1 MDVFV
6 TGGTG
11 YVGRA
16 VVRGLRAAG
25 HRVRGLAR
33 SEGSAEALRELGAGA
48 VRGALGDP
56 SAYAGAAADH
66 EALVH
71 MAFDPTAPVELD
83 EIAVRTLLGA
93 AADGTK
99 PGVVVYTSGCWVLG
113 DTGDEPADETAP
125 LDPADVV
132 AWRPA
137 HEERILSAAGASL
150 ATAVVRPGM
159 VYGGS
164 GGLVSGFFETAAG
177 DGAAVHVG
185 DGGNRW
191 SFVHR
196 DDLARLYVRVVE
208 AEARGVYHGVD
219 ETPVRVADAAR
230 AASEAAGAGGEVR
243 SRPLEEAREEMGAMA
258 DALVL
263 DQALAG
269 RRSREL
275 GWRPG
280 RPSFPEAADEAYG
293 EWKEGT
299 G

>member
-16 VVRGLRAAG
+16 VVRGLRGAG
-25 HRVRGLAR
+25 HRITGLAR
-33 SEGSAEALRELGAGA
+33 SEESAGTLRELGAGA

-56 SAYAGAAADH
+56 STYAGAAADH

-71 MAFDPTAPVELD
+71 IAFDPGAPVERD
-83 EIAVRTLLGA
+83 ESAVETLLGA
-93 AADGTK
+93 AAGGRR

-137 HEERILSAAGASL
+137 HEERVLSAAGDSL

-177 DGAAVHVG
+177 DGAAVYVG
-185 DGGNRW
+185 DGENRW

-196 DDLARLYVRVVE
+196 DDLARLYVRIVE
-208 AEARGVYHGVD
+208 TEARGVYHGVD
-219 ETPVRVADAAR
+219 GTPVRVSDAAR
-230 AASEAAGAGGEVR
+230 AASEAAGAEGAIR
-243 SRPLEEAREEMGAMA
+243 SRPLEEAPEEMGAMA

-275 GWRPG
+275 GWRPE
-280 RPSFPEAADEAYG
+280 RSSFPEAADEAYRA
-293 EWKEGT
+293 WKEGT